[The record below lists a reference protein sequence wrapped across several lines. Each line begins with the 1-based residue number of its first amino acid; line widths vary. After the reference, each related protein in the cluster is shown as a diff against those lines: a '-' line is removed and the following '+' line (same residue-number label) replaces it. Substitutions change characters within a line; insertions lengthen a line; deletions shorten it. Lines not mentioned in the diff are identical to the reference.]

1 MLRIPWPPGRGVD
14 DQGGRMPP
22 WRSIRFWGQVGLTY
36 AVALAAGAVASSVGV
51 PLPWMLGPFFVCG
64 LLTATGLP
72 LVALPLTREFAQLA
86 VGLAIGLRFTPA
98 TLVATLALL
107 PAMLA
112 ATVYVM
118 FYTMVAGLL
127 MRPLAGISS
136 TTAFFATA
144 AGGVADMAIVAREKG
159 GDSAAVAMVHA
170 LRVSTT
176 VALVPILVV
185 TFGRSGD
192 VEPALAGDDHGP
204 VALVLAFL
212 LAFGAAWLLR
222 RTMLP
227 NPWLVGPMFLG
238 VALGATGAMRLAVP
252 PAVIALAQLL
262 LGAWLGCR
270 FQREVLV
277 TLPRTAVTG
286 VLISVFMVAAA
297 FLGAVAMAALTA
309 MPVSTAFLA
318 LAPAAVTEMVITA
331 KTMHLDAEVVTA
343 FHIMRIFLVCS
354 TILVVYRIYRRL
366 GGETGPGS

>member
-1 MLRIPWPPGRGVD
+1 MSAEK
-14 DQGGRMPP
+14 PP
-22 WRSIRFWGQVGLTY
+22 WRSPRYWVHVGLTY
-36 AVALAAGAVASSVGV
+36 SVALVAGAAANAIGV

-64 LLTATGLP
+64 ILTAAGLP
-72 LVALPLTREFAQLA
+72 QVALPVTREFAQLA

-98 TLVATLALL
+98 TLVATLTLL

-112 ATVYVM
+112 ATVYVVI
-118 FYTMVAGLL
+118 YTMIAGFLI
-127 MRPLAGISS
+127 RPLARISS

-192 VEPALAGDDHGP
+192 VDR
-204 VALVLAFL
+204 VLASGDQGILALLLAFA

-222 RTMLP
+222 RTRLP
-227 NPWLVGPMFLG
+227 NPWLVGPLFVG
-238 VALGATGAMRLAVP
+238 VALGATDTMRLDVP
-252 PAVIALAQLL
+252 PVLIALAQLM
-262 LGAWLGCR
+262 LGTWLGCR
-270 FQREVLV
+270 FQREVLMA
-277 TLPRTAVTG
+277 LPRTAAAG

-297 FLGAVAMAALTA
+297 FLGALAMAELTA
-309 MPVSTAFLA
+309 LPVSTAFLA

-331 KTMHLDAEVVTA
+331 NTMHLDAEVVTA

-354 TILVVYRIYRRL
+354 TILVVYRIYRCL
-366 GGETGPGS
+366 SGETEPGS